1 MIRSIALLG
10 GTGSIGDSTLDVISQ
25 HPDRYRLRSV
35 SGFRNIEKLIAICQ
49 RFVPDQVVVP
59 DQTTASTLR
68 VALARGANHHQPR
81 QAEPEIRWGPRGL
94 ESIASD
100 PQVDVV
106 VAAIVGA

>member
-49 RFVPDQVVVP
+49 RF
-59 DQTTASTLR
+59 
-68 VALARGANHHQPR
+68 
-81 QAEPEIRWGPRGL
+81 
-94 ESIASD
+94 
-100 PQVDVV
+100 
-106 VAAIVGA
+106 